1 MTAARLPDATTLGA
15 VTLQVGD
22 LARSLAWYTEV
33 LGARVLTQAA
43 ADGASPA
50 RASLGAFGADT
61 PLLHLV
67 ERPGAR
73 PAPSRGRLGLYH
85 VAWLLPDR
93 AALGRF
99 LAHVAQRGER
109 VGSADHL
116 VSEALYLQ
124 DPDNLGVEVYCDR
137 PRGEWTVAQG
147 RVAMASLPIDA
158 RGLLQAAAGAPWTGL
173 PAGTVIGH
181 VHLHVGDLE
190 ASTRFYRDVLGLAVT
205 QDGYPGAVFLSAG
218 GYHHHLGTNVW
229 AGADAVAAPATES
242 RLLEWTVCVPAAADV
257 AAVRA
262 RVESGADG
270 ATANGVTDDAAAP
283 LRLADPWGTC
293 VVVRAAHP

>member
-1 MTAARLPDATTLGA
+1 MPRTQLPDATSLGA
-15 VTLQVGD
+15 VTLRVGD
-22 LARSLAWYTEV
+22 LSRSIAWYTEV
-33 LGARVLTQAA
+33 LGARVLSQHAA
-43 ADGASPA
+43 HDHVAATA
-50 RASLGAFGADT
+50 TLGAHGDDT

-124 DPDNLGVEVYCDR
+124 DPDNLGVEVYRDR
-137 PRGEWTVAQG
+137 PRAEWTVERG
-147 RVAMASLPIDA
+147 TVAMASLPLDA
-158 RGLLQAAAGAPWTGL
+158 RGLLRDAAGAAYTGL
-173 PAGTVIGH
+173 PAGTRIGH
-181 VHLHVGDLE
+181 VHLHVGDLTV
-190 ASTRFYRDVLGLAVT
+190 STRFYRDVLGLSVT

-218 GYHHHLGTNVW
+218 GYHHHLGTNEW
-229 AGADAVAAPATES
+229 AGPGAVAATEADAA
-242 RLLEWTVCVPAAADV
+242 LLQWTVQVPDTEALGAL
-257 AAVRA
+257 RA
-262 RVESGADG
+262 RARAEGVAV
-270 ATANGVTDDAAAP
+270 ATATGGDGNEVLMLP
-283 LRLADPWGTC
+283 DPWGTH
-293 VVVRAAHP
+293 VAVYVSRR